1 MAIYLKDADVDR
13 LAREVARL
21 EGTSLTEAVERALA
35 DRRAKLLA
43 AREEKRKRAEATLA
57 RIRALPVLDP
67 RSPDEI
73 LYDKDG
79 VPK

>member
-1 MAIYLKDADVDR
+1 MAIYLKDREVDN

-21 EGTSLTEAVERALA
+21 EGTTLTEAIERALT

-43 AREEKRKRAEATLA
+43 AREDKRRRIEATLA

-73 LYDKDG
+73 LYDKYG
-79 VPK
+79 IPK

>member
-1 MAIYLKDADVDR
+1 MAIYLKGREVDN

-21 EGTSLTEAVERALA
+21 EGTSLTEAIERALA

-43 AREEKRKRAEATLA
+43 AREEKRRRVEATLA
-57 RIRALPVLDP
+57 EIDKLPVLDD

-79 VPK
+79 IPK

>member
-1 MAIYLKDADVDR
+1 MAIYLKDREVDT

-21 EGTSLTEAVERALA
+21 EGTSITEAIERALA

-43 AREEKRKRAEATLA
+43 AREEKRKRVEATLA
-57 RIRALPVLDP
+57 RIRKLPVLDP

-79 VPK
+79 IPK